1 MRLLD
6 APYSRQ
12 EKHNQLDMLHGCI
25 CRLSVSDDPVEVVR
39 MLGFA
44 NDYLSMVAQSRI
56 MELLQKEAADET
68 T

>member
-6 APYSRQ
+6 VPYSYQ
-12 EKHNQLDMLHGCI
+12 EKHNQLDMLRGCI
-25 CRLSVSDDPVEVVR
+25 CRLSVSDDPIEVVR

-44 NDYLSMVAQSRI
+44 TDYLSMVAQSRI
-56 MELLQKEAADET
+56 MELLHKEVADET